1 MQEAKLSNK
10 RVVKPGMDLVSVK
23 LALDDISSNL
33 NFILDYVDK
42 VIVITNCFFFMKLAN
57 HLRNLNLIFFHFLV
71 WQIKYGF
78 EYGQNI
84 DENHR
89 LSTGF
94 GCSNIRYNND

>member
-1 MQEAKLSNK
+1 
-10 RVVKPGMDLVSVK
+10 
-23 LALDDISSNL
+23 L

-42 VIVITNCFFFMKLAN
+42 VIVNTIFFLFSWN
-57 HLRNLNLIFFHFLV
+57 LRIIYEILIWLFFHFLV

-94 GCSNIRYNND
+94 RCSNIRYNND

>member
-42 VIVITNCFFFMKLAN
+42 VIVNTNFAFIKLGN
-57 HLRNLNLIFFHFLV
+57 FH
-71 WQIKYGF
+71 
-78 EYGQNI
+78 
-84 DENHR
+84 
-89 LSTGF
+89 
-94 GCSNIRYNND
+94 